1 MTHIFITDT
10 DFSNTDKTFEYLLWF
25 QPSLWAIILDDNYIQ
40 ENLPKITLNT
50 HENYFWKNRILK
62 NENEK
67 KDIKKAIEIIN
78 NVYLHIKKL
87 ADSHKLNW
95 KTEKEVRSIIVS
107 KILELWWTS
116 ESFDSIVAFWENSS
130 IPHHEASDTIIST
143 WPLLIDMW
151 ALYNGYCSDF
161 TRTFWIWEK
170 TENISHSNYISEG
183 QEVAK
188 YDEFKKIYE
197 IVRLSHL
204 ESIKN
209 FKPWMT
215 WKDLDKISR
224 DYIEKSWYWDYYT
237 HSLWHGVWLD
247 IHEEPKI
254 SKSWNE
260 ELENWMVFTIEPW
273 IYLPWK
279 FWVRLEDI
287 VFLSNNNLEKHTKID
302 L

>member
-25 QPSLWAIILDDNYIQ
+25 QPSLWAIILDDNSISIILDSRYFLKLENIDEKELSQVLWINNLKVKKINCSDFLESIIWELRNKKNISLENNIAIKYYNYIQ
-40 ENLPKITLNT
+40 ENLPEVTLNT

-130 IPHHEASDTIIST
+130 IAHH
-143 WPLLIDMW
+143 
-151 ALYNGYCSDF
+151 
-161 TRTFWIWEK
+161 
-170 TENISHSNYISEG
+170 
-183 QEVAK
+183 
-188 YDEFKKIYE
+188 
-197 IVRLSHL
+197 

-215 WKDLDKISR
+215 WKDL
-224 DYIEKSWYWDYYT
+224 
-237 HSLWHGVWLD
+237 
-247 IHEEPKI
+247 
-254 SKSWNE
+254 
-260 ELENWMVFTIEPW
+260 
-273 IYLPWK
+273 
-279 FWVRLEDI
+279 
-287 VFLSNNNLEKHTKID
+287 
-302 L
+302 